1 MSLFQSYNLNLSV
14 HYNIVCH
21 FPFGNLS
28 TFLMRMKHY
37 SVLSYHALVSTIYI
51 IRRQYFILI
60 SIWDRRHLSKHY
72 MINVAFWTN
81 LWGNIISH
89 LKLIIFYDVALC
101 CPTKNACNLSHFQI
115 MQWLYIHIS
124 IYYRYTKTFIYENL
138 RQMHIL

>member
-37 SVLSYHALVSTIYI
+37 SVLSYHALVST
-51 IRRQYFILI
+51 YFILI
-60 SIWDRRHLSKHY
+60 SIWDIRHLSKHY

-89 LKLIIFYDVALC
+89 LKLIFFYDVALC
-101 CPTKNACNLSHFQI
+101 CPTKNACNLSHLQI
-115 MQWLYIHIS
+115 IKLSYIWNIIDIPKYYGNLHRMRHI
-124 IYYRYTKTFIYENL
+124 I
-138 RQMHIL
+138 